1 MNINGCYQSMGSR
14 EYVEQ
19 QEKRIVGLLIKTANQ
34 NSYEIVTDD
43 MSGCTG
49 TPLSASI
56 NQPVYLENL
65 VRFFRAFVTTSENPL
80 GQPKAN

>member
-1 MNINGCYQSMGSR
+1 
-14 EYVEQ
+14 
-19 QEKRIVGLLIKTANQ
+19 
-34 NSYEIVTDD
+34 